1 MQQEKPSTNCRL
13 QKYDGQRP
21 SYSADDQ
28 HPSMATVGDVL
39 IADNEQTHR
48 DRMRLITEGGQ
59 QRVGLEKV
67 HFNCH
72 NYLAGKTLPPPPKN
86 FEFDEQRRPT
96 QHAPTKE
103 GDDAQRSRFRF
114 RVQFQSRSPVFH
126 FQLCPK
132 AGGDRGQRSFA
143 MEEYEDDQRHSWN
156 KAFCGKG
163 IREWAFWFIVTFLAC
178 LTVKD
183 VINLIREYSE
193 NPKKSDMNV
202 RFNDTMRVPNMTFCM
217 SRAQAWS
224 HFRVNES
231 DTGEGWAKRVKE
243 QLKNMTERE
252 QFLTQ
257 PWELEMT
264 METYNLVSTL
274 TSMERETTPQGTV
287 NSIQKFHSQ
296 QRLGE
301 IRKLAKFWMAEI
313 EQRNVTFDNF
323 LQKVGKE
330 TLRSSMQ
337 RFQRTTYEEEEVIR
351 TQTMITWL
359 SQMQL
364 CFQPAF
370 DLNNSKPINDQ
381 GQFFVMILSHNA
393 EKLSGQQIDCM
404 SVDFHGRPSS
414 STRFMGS
421 KGVTKDGFTDELCMG
436 MMHEITVEVK
446 ARYKMLPND
455 EEGTACRERAEDVDN
470 EYDCHL
476 RCRMEFIRNV
486 CHCTGPTLSYL
497 VKDENELNK
506 WPLCDYSKCA
516 TEASQGQN
524 YSDADCTKKCFRDC
538 EQIRFNVI
546 HEKKGKSLRSDLTT
560 VLLNWGSFEY
570 LTLEQDW
577 VWSATTFISAIGG
590 SIGMWLGLSILSL
603 IQGSTY
609 MYGYVTDNVIKKK
622 RRFSIQETHKESLS
636 EERENKLSVNPLASP
651 FKKPSQTQPT
661 AE

>member
-1 MQQEKPSTNCRL
+1 
-13 QKYDGQRP
+13 
-21 SYSADDQ
+21 
-28 HPSMATVGDVL
+28 
-39 IADNEQTHR
+39 
-48 DRMRLITEGGQ
+48 
-59 QRVGLEKV
+59 
-67 HFNCH
+67 
-72 NYLAGKTLPPPPKN
+72 
-86 FEFDEQRRPT
+86 
-96 QHAPTKE
+96 
-103 GDDAQRSRFRF
+103 
-114 RVQFQSRSPVFH
+114 
-126 FQLCPK
+126 
-132 AGGDRGQRSFA
+132 

-252 QFLTQ
+252 QFLTR

-264 METYNLVSTL
+264 MET
-274 TSMERETTPQGTV
+274 
-287 NSIQKFHSQ
+287 Q

-546 HEKKGKSLRSDLTT
+546 HEKKGKSLHSDLTT

-577 VWSATTFISAIGG
+577 VWQFCAFANTKRTEAV
-590 SIGMWLGLSILSL
+590 
-603 IQGSTY
+603 QGSTY